1 VIFSGGLFSASAENR
16 GERRPARGFTSN
28 SVTVYHAVTVV
39 NSVINAWLMPLAYL
53 ALRRVHLRRPVT
65 DTTP

>member
-1 VIFSGGLFSASAENR
+1 MPPPRAGASAGR
-16 GERRPARGFTSN
+16 YWFTSN

-65 DTTP
+65 DTAP